1 MALKEQKVIMPS
13 TLETIDTAFY
23 DWVNE
28 TLDISATTNRGF
40 NKVPLIWVSAERA
53 FQVKHDKNLRDD
65 FGVLKL
71 PLISVERT
79 SVVKDPTRKGSF
91 QANVFPTDKTKGGS
105 ISYARRINQT
115 KTGDFANADAYRTR
129 PRFYSQG
136 NGFGQE
142 NFPYQ
147 NKKIVYEV
155 TTIPLPVYINITYS
169 IVLKGEYFQQINEM
183 LTPFITET
191 GQINSFYIRAD
202 GHKFEAFLPQDFAQN
217 NNVANLG
224 DDERVFETRIDIRVL
239 GYLMGAGK
247 NDDQPR
253 VSFRENAVE
262 VRIPREQTIF
272 GDIPTSVSGAF
283 YRE

>member
-136 NGFGQE
+136 NGFWTRE
-142 NFPYQ
+142 L
-147 NKKIVYEV
+147 
-155 TTIPLPVYINITYS
+155 PLS
-169 IVLKGEYFQQINEM
+169 K
-183 LTPFITET
+183 
-191 GQINSFYIRAD
+191 
-202 GHKFEAFLPQDFAQN
+202 
-217 NNVANLG
+217 
-224 DDERVFETRIDIRVL
+224 
-239 GYLMGAGK
+239 
-247 NDDQPR
+247 
-253 VSFRENAVE
+253 
-262 VRIPREQTIF
+262 
-272 GDIPTSVSGAF
+272 
-283 YRE
+283 